1 MIKEAIAKL
10 IENKDLA
17 PEETRKVFKEIFEK
31 RATPSQISAFLV
43 ALKKKGETYQ
53 EISSAAKVIREKAKR
68 VKINRNRPLLDT
80 CGTGGS
86 KTNKFNISTAVAF
99 VVASAGIRVAKHGN
113 RGVSSPCGSADV
125 LKALGIDLTLPSS
138 TMEEALRKIGIAFL
152 YAPLYHSS
160 FAVVAPIRREIGI
173 ITIFNILGP
182 LCNPGF
188 PTHQLL
194 GVFSPDLVLKLANAL
209 GVLGVRRA
217 FVVYGEDIKD
227 EISLTGKTLVGF
239 LDKKR
244 VRKLYLSPSSFGLRR
259 CALKDLQVNN
269 VEESARV
276 ILDVFAGKR
285 GAAQDIVLANASACF
300 YILNRVKNLKEG
312 VELAK
317 SLIIQGKVREKFS
330 AFKDFLTR

>member
-10 IENKDLA
+10 IENKDLT
-17 PEETRKVFKEIFEK
+17 PKETREVFEEIFEK
-31 RATPSQISAFLV
+31 KATPSQISAFLV

-53 EISSAAKVIREKAKR
+53 EISAAAKVVREKAKR

-99 VVASAGIRVAKHGN
+99 VVASAGVRVAKHGN
-113 RGVSSPCGSADV
+113 RGASSRCGSADV
-125 LKALGIDLTLPSS
+125 LEVLGIDLSLPSS
-138 TMEEALRKIGIAFL
+138 IMEEALRNIGIAFL

-160 FAVVAPIRREIGI
+160 FAVVAPIRREMGI
-173 ITIFNILGP
+173 TTIFNILGP

-209 GVLGVRRA
+209 GVLGVKRA

-259 CALKDLQVNN
+259 CTLKDLQVNN
-269 VEESARV
+269 VEESAKV
-276 ILDVFAGKR
+276 ILDIFAGKG
-285 GAAQDIVLANASACF
+285 GAPQDIVLANASACF

-317 SLIIQGKVREKFS
+317 SLIMRGKVKEKFF
-330 AFKDFLTR
+330 AFKDFLKK